1 MQQKTRKA
9 GKESRAREKPVM
21 NWMRIDIAPLIAQ
34 QIYARKPLPGTGRAS
49 RN

>member
-1 MQQKTRKA
+1 MQEKTRKA
-9 GKESRAREKPVM
+9 GKDSRALEKPAT

-34 QIYARKPLPGTGRAS
+34 QIYARKPLPGTGGAS